1 MIGATL
7 FVGENNFNLF
17 WRPKIYQ
24 NDPKKSQFAWN
35 TSLLKFLSNA
45 KYPSLHWLK
54 YGEKYYCR
62 INNSFSLN
70 WEGFRKKKLVLSI
83 NNWLYNDHCQ
93 IFRTADQPFN
103 MLILCP
109 ISHFFFK
116 GVFSD
121 LRSQSKSQLSRK
133 TTTFSFLKSHI
144 LFLEMLK
151 VFNEVVLWNSE
162 IKCGQCLKQLN

>member
-1 MIGATL
+1 MIGVTL
-7 FVGENNFNLF
+7 FVSENNFILF

-24 NDPKKSQFAWN
+24 NDPKKSPFSLPQFAWN

-70 WEGFRKKKLVLSI
+70 WEGFGKKRLFLSI
-83 NNWLYNDHCQ
+83 NNWLYNDHCH
-93 IFRTADQPFN
+93 IFRTADHPLN
-103 MLILCP
+103 MLIVCP

-121 LRSQSKSQLSRK
+121 LRSQSKFQLSWK
-133 TTTFSFLKSHI
+133 TTAFLLLESHSFSWNVGIFLWTCP
-144 LFLEMLK
+144 LK
-151 VFNEVVLWNSE
+151 FRN
-162 IKCGQCLKQLN
+162 